1 MVWPSGSDL
10 ATILAPMVP
19 PAPGRFSITKVC
31 PTCFP
36 TCSKTTRAMTSLAT
50 PAGIGRMTVTLRD
63 GQSCATADVSAAIDR
78 IAPSAA
84 RRMMLFMVAP
94 PACTLRDSPW
104 SVNAARLRPVGLLAT
119 LSFVIAGLD
128 PAIHDDA
135 QRAQP

>member
-1 MVWPSGSDL
+1 MG
-10 ATILAPMVP
+10 P

-36 TCSKTTRAMTSLAT
+36 TCSQTTRAMALLAT

-104 SVNAARLRPVGLLAT
+104 SVNAARLRPVVPPPPLW
-119 LSFVIAGLD
+119 FVLAGLA
-128 PAIHDDA
+128 PKIHDDA